1 MDSENELVGS
11 MPAWTLAEPS
21 DIVTRAQRLG
31 SLQEVREITHQ
42 ILSTQSLDQPDSH
55 DNFGS
60 SQIDTSETVTIR
72 NALFE

>member
-11 MPAWTLAEPS
+11 MPAWTLVEPS

-31 SLQEVREITHQ
+31 GLQEVREITHQ